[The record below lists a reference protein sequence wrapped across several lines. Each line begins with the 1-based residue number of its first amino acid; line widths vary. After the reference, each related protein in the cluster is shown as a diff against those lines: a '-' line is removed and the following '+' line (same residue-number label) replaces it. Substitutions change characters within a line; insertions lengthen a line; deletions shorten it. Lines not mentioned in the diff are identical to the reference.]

1 MFCSHCGNQV
11 PDGSKFCAHCG
22 AQTQAAAP
30 QTAPRQPYTPPQQ
43 TQPIY
48 TAPQQPIAATAPKTE
63 KKKTPIWVS
72 IAIGLAAFG
81 IAYFIIAPA
90 ISGGNNKP
98 DDGSL
103 QNNNISNNAGS
114 YQENDNNYGADTES
128 TEGKASLTIPD
139 TASSEYNEIFSG
151 HNIVTSPA
159 FLRSSKTAAFAYI
172 DSTGMIEK
180 MEFGYEG
187 DIIHEFID
195 TIYIPLSGTGQTA
208 QELETSLRNTF
219 GSYESL
225 SFCTV
230 SYSAGTQ
237 YYTVTISLKD
247 LDEAENV
254 QLVGDLIDI
263 SGDGLISFSQTE
275 RSLLT
280 RGFVKR

>member
-30 QTAPRQPYTPPQQ
+30 QAAPQQPYTPPQH

-48 TAPQQPIAATAPKTE
+48 TAPQQPIAAAAPKTE

-81 IAYFIIAPA
+81 IASFIIAPA

-103 QNNNISNNAGS
+103 QNNSISNNAGS
-114 YQENDNNYGADTES
+114 SGENS
-128 TEGKASLTIPD
+128 SLNLPNTS
-139 TASSEYNEIFSG
+139 SSEYNEIFSG

-208 QELETSLRNTF
+208 QELESSLRNTF

-275 RSLLT
+275 RSLLA